1 MRTSNMKTKFALLG
15 FFIAAILFTSCN
27 RKPAPAVYDYEVYK
41 TQEIKLEENDYNCNI
56 LGQQIVQIDGRDV
69 IILLMWEKRKLSFYD
84 LETEKKINEIVVDTI
99 GRLWGFHYINKDS
112 IIVHCSAMDQE
123 TELNLPQAQRLIDY
137 NGVIKKIYGYDMDES
152 ELQENNYE
160 KEDLLPFTG
169 NNFAFCKNNIVCPE
183 TYSAGGLIGTKE
195 HIKSPRPIATRLD
208 IVENKCHASK
218 NHKWASIKEGE
229 YYPTYV
235 FSYITSTS
243 NGWPLIRN
251 SFCSDL
257 FEWRFDEDTIIKHNV
272 KSRLIDTIMP
282 LESPA
287 EYDYNVPEYYQTIQY
302 LPAGDI
308 YYNMAYFNKDFYND
322 NIWSLVIFDKNFN
335 YLGEIY
341 NNERWLEANENIIYD
356 WNKTDDHVLKIDYI
370 RLVKTNRNYEKYI
383 DSCKNDLQQRRLR
396 CEENKR
402 KLTEG
407 ALAPINYV
415 KSNMEITASDYKILT
430 LYCNEGC
437 IGCEAAV
444 LNTIIAYKE
453 ILNKIPFYI
462 IVSADNMAHINSYME
477 QNNLYDFDKIVI
489 DSTGIMKSIAKTNLL
504 RNPRITVVNDGEAIL
519 DTIYQAMD
527 IEDKLLPQITGPDEY
542 LMYMLDEDGNV
553 IIGVR

>member
-1 MRTSNMKTKFALLG
+1 METTIKIICAL
-15 FFIAAILFTSCN
+15 IAILMLTSCN
-27 RKPAPAVYDYEVYK
+27 RKPIPAVYDYEVYK
-41 TQEIKLEENDYNCNI
+41 TQEIKLEENDSNCHI
-56 LGQQIVQIDGRDV
+56 LGQQMVQIDGRDV
-69 IILLMWEKRKLSFYD
+69 IVLLMWEKRKLSFYD
-84 LETEKKINEIVVDTI
+84 LKTEKKINEIVVDTI

-123 TELNLPQAQRLIDY
+123 TELNSPQAQRLIDY
-137 NGVIKKIYGYDMDES
+137 NGVVKKIYGYDIDES
-152 ELQENNYE
+152 ELQENNYN
-160 KEDLLPFTG
+160 KEDLLPFIG
-169 NNFAFCKNNIVCPE
+169 NNFAYCKNNIVCPE
-183 TYSAGGLIGTKE
+183 SYSYEGLVGTKE
-195 HIKSPRPIATRLD
+195 YIESPRPIAIRMDLD
-208 IVENKCHASK
+208 ENKCHASK
-218 NHKWASIKEGE
+218 KHKWASIKEGE

-243 NGWPLIRN
+243 DGWPLIRN
-251 SFCSDL
+251 SFCSDI
-257 FEWRFDEDTIIKHNV
+257 FEWRFDEDTIIKHSV

-282 LESPA
+282 LENPA
-287 EYDYNVPEYYQTIQY
+287 EYEYNVPEYYQTIKY

-308 YYNMAYFNKDFYND
+308 YYNMAYFCKDFYND

-341 NNERWLEANENIIYD
+341 NNERWLVANEKKIFDCYKKD
-356 WNKTDDHVLKIDYI
+356 DKTLAIDYI
-370 RLVKTNRNYEKYI
+370 RLVKTNRDYEKYI
-383 DSCKNDLQQRRLR
+383 DSCKNDLQQRRIR

-402 KLTEG
+402 KLIEG
-407 ALAPINYV
+407 ALASVNFV
-415 KSNMEITASDYKILT
+415 KSNMEITASNYKILT

-437 IGCEAAV
+437 IGCESVV
-444 LNTIIAYKE
+444 LKTLIAYKE

-477 QNNLYDFDKIVI
+477 QNNLYGFNKIAI
-489 DSTGIMKSIAKTNLL
+489 DSTGIMKSIANTNLL
-504 RNPRITVVNDGEAIL
+504 HNPRLTIVEDDVATL

-542 LMYMLDEDGNV
+542 TKYMLDEDGNV